1 MDTCCGC
8 GASLTAPS
16 QYVAV
21 IKEDDTFVNKPVCDA
36 CHRDPAHRT
45 VTLKAHFFPR
55 HAATAA
61 TSAAGSSSGISSE

>member
-8 GASLTAPS
+8 GASLAAPS

-21 IKEDDTFVNKPVCDA
+21 IKEGDTFVNKPVCDP

-45 VTLKAHFFPR
+45 VALKAHFFPR
-55 HAATAA
+55 HAAKAA
-61 TSAAGSSSGISSE
+61 TSAAGSSTGISSE